1 MLKADAAATGGEVQI
16 LALAGTLQCALPCD
30 WQGAGILDRANMRQ
44 RREGAVPS
52 RCLERAPT
60 KRFGDIIIPK
70 MLMACLCLRDSVQPL
85 EPDMKA
91 ASLSEGLS
99 RLISWPPHEGDD
111 ESQLPQPLPN
121 LHAWAC

>member
-44 RREGAVPS
+44 RRERAVPS

-70 MLMACLCLRDSVQPL
+70 MLMACLCLRDSVQPP
-85 EPDMKA
+85 EPGMKA
-91 ASLSEGLS
+91 AFLSEGLS
-99 RLISWPPHEGDD
+99 RLISCPPT
-111 ESQLPQPLPN
+111 
-121 LHAWAC
+121 